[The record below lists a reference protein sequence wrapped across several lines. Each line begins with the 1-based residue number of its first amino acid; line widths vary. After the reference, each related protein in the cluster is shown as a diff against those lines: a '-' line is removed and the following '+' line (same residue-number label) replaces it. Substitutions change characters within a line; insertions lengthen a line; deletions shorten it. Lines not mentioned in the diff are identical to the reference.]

1 MVLPQEVR
9 EILEKLNRAGHEAY
23 AVGGCVR
30 DACLGREPK
39 DWDITTSALP
49 EEVKALFPRTLDTG
63 IQHGTVT
70 VMRGRTGYEVTTFRV
85 DGNYTDGRHPD
96 SVTFTRSLPE
106 DLKRRDFTINAMAC
120 GAGGEVVDLFDGQG
134 DLKRRMIR
142 CVGDPDQRFSEDAL
156 RLLRAVRFSAQLDC
170 EIEPRTAAALKR
182 HGAALGLVSRERV
195 FAELNKTLLSEH
207 PEKLSEIA
215 AAGLERQVS
224 EEFPGIAGDCR
235 IAALP
240 EDKAV
245 RWAAAAAAAGK
256 APESLD
262 RLLKELK
269 SDNGTRETAVLLLSW
284 LPRPLPENRA
294 ETRRL
299 LSEIGTDKAEALL
312 KLKEQG
318 FGAVD
323 ASGGSGSDSGVC
335 GSSSEAGAGAHR
347 SPQVARVRDWIREIL
362 ADGDCFSLK
371 TLAVSGRD
379 LMAAGIPGG
388 PAMGA
393 CLKELLSAVLENP
406 ENNRREVLLSMA
418 EKWCSRK

>member
-156 RLLRAVRFSAQLDC
+156 RLLRAVRFSAQLDF

-224 EEFPGIAGDCR
+224 EEFSGITGDRR

-262 RLLKELK
+262 RLLRELK

-318 FGAVD
+318 FGAAD
-323 ASGGSGSDSGVC
+323 ASGGSGSDSG
-335 GSSSEAGAGAHR
+335 GGAGGHR
-347 SPQVARVRDWIREIL
+347 SPQVSRVRDWIREIL

>member
-156 RLLRAVRFSAQLDC
+156 RLLRAVRFSAQLDF
-170 EIEPRTAAALKR
+170 EIEPQTAAALKR

-224 EEFPGIAGDCR
+224 EEFPGITGDCR
-235 IAALP
+235 IAVLP

-318 FGAVD
+318 FGAAD
-323 ASGGSGSDSGVC
+323 ASGGSGSDSG
-335 GSSSEAGAGAHR
+335 GGEDGNR
-347 SPQVARVRDWIREIL
+347 SLQVARVRDWIREIL